1 MKIKIKLFGNCKDI
15 FRAPVLQI
23 NFAKGVKVKNIRN
36 KLIEIVEKKYS
47 SNKAYKDLIKKSAFL
62 SIPRVEIITNLKN
75 KSRLFL
81 KSGYTVF
88 TNESL

>member
-36 KLIEIVEKKYS
+36 KLIKIIEERYS
-47 SNKAYKDLIKKSAFL
+47 NNKTFKDLIKKSAFCSERDEIVNDPYKL
-62 SIPRVEIITNLKN
+62 NKDKTISIIPPI
-75 KSRLFL
+75 
-81 KSGYTVF
+81 GGG
-88 TNESL
+88 